1 MTCRRLGE
9 QLGLNMYQHST
20 IPSLPH
26 IDQLGILT
34 GTTERRP
41 LRVVN
46 PDFDTGT
53 GTENLFD
60 PEIQPSLDLPPRF
73 RKFLGSHPK
82 NSIFQSAIK
91 WYQTKLT
98 ANDVNHRDT
107 AGFTELEEILR
118 RDTRLSTTS
127 ALPHWVAKKK
137 LGRGKYGQVVL
148 WERKGETNEVCLH
161 FF

>member
-1 MTCRRLGE
+1 MTFRRLGE

-20 IPSLPH
+20 IPSLPR
-26 IDQLGILT
+26 IDVLT
-34 GTTERRP
+34 GTTNRRP

-46 PDFDTGT
+46 LDFETET

-82 NSIFQSAIK
+82 DFRFQSAIK

-98 ANDVNHRDT
+98 AGDVNHRDI

-118 RDTRLSTTS
+118 RDTRLPATS

-148 WERKGETNEVCLH
+148 WERKGETNEVCGH

>member
-1 MTCRRLGE
+1 MTFRRPGE

-20 IPSLPH
+20 IPSLPR
-26 IDQLGILT
+26 IDQLGIVT
-34 GTTERRP
+34 DTTNRQP

-46 PDFDTGT
+46 ADFDTET
-53 GTENLFD
+53 GIENPFD

-73 RKFLGSHPK
+73 RKFLGSHSK
-82 NSIFQSAIK
+82 DSRFQSAIK

-98 ANDVNHRDT
+98 ASDVNHRDT
-107 AGFTELEEILR
+107 AGFTDLEQILR
-118 RDTRLSTTS
+118 RDTRLSATS